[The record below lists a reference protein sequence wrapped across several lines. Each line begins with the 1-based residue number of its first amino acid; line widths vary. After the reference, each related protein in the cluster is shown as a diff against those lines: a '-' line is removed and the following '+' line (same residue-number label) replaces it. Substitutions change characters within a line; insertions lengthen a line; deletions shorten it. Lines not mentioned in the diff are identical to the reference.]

1 MALGPLPGNHALYR
15 FVAVGDCSGTLL
27 PLYVDTVLTANVPME
42 ILASALEGQCLV
54 NAETGQVKS
63 NQKPLVR

>member
-1 MALGPLPGNHALYR
+1 MRCYR

-27 PLYVDTVLTANVPME
+27 PLYVDTVVTANVPME

-54 NAETGQVKS
+54 NAETGQV
-63 NQKPLVR
+63 RGGA

>member
-27 PLYVDTVLTANVPME
+27 PLYVDTVLTENVPME

-54 NAETGQVKS
+54 NAETGQV
-63 NQKPLVR
+63 RGGA